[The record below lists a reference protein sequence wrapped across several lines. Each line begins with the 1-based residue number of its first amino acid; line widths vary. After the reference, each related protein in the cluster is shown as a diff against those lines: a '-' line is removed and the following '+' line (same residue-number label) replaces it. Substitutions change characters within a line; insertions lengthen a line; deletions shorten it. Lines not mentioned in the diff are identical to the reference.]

1 MNGFHNL
8 REFAF
13 HNHIMNKTVRALSDT
28 KGQIILCRSN
38 NISRVNK
45 ILTKSRIILKIL
57 MVLTYY
63 VQIYIMVLK
72 RYK

>member
-45 ILTKSRIILKIL
+45 ILTKKKN
-57 MVLTYY
+57 
-63 VQIYIMVLK
+63 QE
-72 RYK
+72 